1 MQSVTITT
9 NIEGQTMKQEE
20 ENDNNDR
27 QNTTQKSNGWATW
40 TQVFRMHILLELGC
54 LRPLSTIFQL
64 YLGGQFY
71 WWRKQEYHE
80 KTTDLPQV
88 TDKLYHITLYGR
100 KEYTSFLFEQ
110 EVAVNKKGTSW
121 SWSYGSWSYNYQCN
135 QWLSQLILWVRIQ
148 LHTT

>member
-1 MQSVTITT
+1 
-9 NIEGQTMKQEE
+9 MKQEE

-27 QNTTQKSNGWATW
+27 QNTKQKSNGWATW

-88 TDKLYHITLYGR
+88 TDKLYHITLYGVGFELTILVVIVTDCIDSYSSNYHTITTTTSPSCWLPPPVQI
-100 KEYTSFLFEQ
+100 KTMYTLFY
-110 EVAVNKKGTSW
+110 EV
-121 SWSYGSWSYNYQCN
+121 
-135 QWLSQLILWVRIQ
+135 
-148 LHTT
+148 